1 MKPLHLLTFA
11 FLAICSLSACTG
23 GNKEATAQQKTSSIR
38 DSVLIYK
45 IQGLKAFI
53 KEADY
58 WGYDTESYW
67 AYGQADSILNCITDY
82 SQYEESLARI
92 YSATSYV
99 FYGLSYVP
107 SVMAESQRYHTGE
120 EDEDVPKVGIE
131 ESTKIIIRDSEISA
145 QAKELNTS
153 VMEVAALHSMLY
165 FFKAIEYPDDFE
177 ERFIPLFM
185 QSMQYEEIYTTY
197 PVKTAY
203 QLHSMYNMISWYAF
217 ILTMAQLS
225 YVELHDD
232 EIPDFESMPWKEF
245 IELES
250 WHNAQLIEMAMT
262 QYKQRSDEK
271 FHQIEVKAAYAQYVV
286 MKHIAENLAKMKKR
300 FLENV
305 E

>member
-1 MKPLHLLTFA
+1 MKAQHLLIIA
-11 FLAICSLSACTG
+11 FLAFCSLSACTG
-23 GNKEATAQQKTSSIR
+23 ENNSESAQKEPSSIR

-58 WGYDTESYW
+58 WGNDTESYW
-67 AYGQADSILNCITDY
+67 AYGQADSILDCITDY

-131 ESTKIIIRDSEISA
+131 ESTKIIIRDSEIPA

-177 ERFIPLFM
+177 ERFIPFFI
-185 QSMQYEEIYTTY
+185 QSMKYEEIYTTY

-203 QLHSMYNMISWYAF
+203 QLHSMYNMMSWYAF
-217 ILTMAQLS
+217 ILTLAQLS

-245 IELES
+245 GELES
-250 WHNAQLIEMAMT
+250 WHNAQIVEMAMT
-262 QYKQRSDEK
+262 QYKQMSDEK
-271 FHQIEVKAAYAQYVV
+271 VHQIEVKAAHAQYVV
-286 MKHIAENLAKMKKR
+286 MKHIAENLAKMKEKVR
-300 FLENV
+300 RQ
-305 E
+305 

>member
-1 MKPLHLLTFA
+1 MKAQHLLIIA
-11 FLAICSLSACTG
+11 FLAFCSLSACTG
-23 GNKEATAQQKTSSIR
+23 GNKSESAKKEPSSIR

-58 WGYDTESYW
+58 WGNDTESYW
-67 AYGQADSILNCITDY
+67 AYGQADSILDCITDY

-99 FYGLSYVP
+99 FHGLSYVP
-107 SVMAESQRYHTGE
+107 SVMAESRRYQTGE
-120 EDEDVPKVGIE
+120 EDKDVPKVGIK
-131 ESTKIIIRDSEISA
+131 ESSNFIIWDSEIPA

-153 VMEVAALHSMLY
+153 VMETIAIYSMLY

-185 QSMQYEEIYTTY
+185 QSMKYEEIYTTY

-203 QLHSMYNMISWYAF
+203 QLHSMYNMMSWYAF

-250 WHNAQLIEMAMT
+250 WHNAQMIEMVQHEQMP
-262 QYKQRSDEK
+262 DEK

-300 FLENV
+300 FLDNV
-305 E
+305 EK